1 MKRKVMAM
9 ILMCAL
15 LAVNLTGCGNRTAD
29 EGQVQEQGQTEGTD
43 NAQGDAEQEQEE
55 PAQEETAQTEEDDF
69 TADDPLEVLT
79 QVWNSYT
86 EEERFEA
93 AGGDRGNMVTDAPG
107 SYDLSDAAA
116 ADAELSVPEDAL
128 PLIQSAASLM
138 HMLLPNTFTCGAYAT
153 AGAVDSADLATA
165 LRDHIQEKHWLDVIP
180 DKLVILSLDNCIVAA
195 YGKEDLINAFRDKVQ
210 ESYPE
215 AYVVYEEAIE

>member
-1 MKRKVMAM
+1 MKRKAMVML
-9 ILMCAL
+9 LMCATL
-15 LAVNLTGCGNRTAD
+15 SMNLAGCGSRTAD
-29 EGQVQEQGQTEGTD
+29 EGQTQEQGQTEGTD
-43 NAQGDAEQEQEE
+43 DAQGNAEQAQEE

-79 QVWNSYT
+79 QVWNSYK

-93 AGGDRGNMVTDAPG
+93 AGGDRDGMVTGAPG
-107 SYDLSDAAA
+107 SYDLSDAATA
-116 ADAELSVPEDAL
+116 EAELGVPEDAL
-128 PLIQSAASLM
+128 PLIQSAASLT

-195 YGKEDLINAFRDKVQ
+195 YGKEDLINSFRDKVQ
-210 ESYPE
+210 ECYPE
-215 AYVVYEEAIE
+215 AHVVYEEAIE

>member
-9 ILMCAL
+9 VLMCAL
-15 LAVNLTGCGNRTAD
+15 LAANLTGCGNRTAD
-29 EGQVQEQGQTEGTD
+29 EGQVHEQGQTEGTD
-43 NAQGDAEQEQEE
+43 NAQGDAEQAQEE
-55 PAQEETAQTEEDDF
+55 PAQEEAAQTEEDDF

-86 EEERFEA
+86 EEERFEV
-93 AGGDRGNMVTDAPG
+93 AGGDRGNMVADEPG

-116 ADAELSVPEDAL
+116 ADADLGVPEDAL
-128 PLIQSAASLM
+128 PFIQSAASLM

-195 YGKEDLINAFRDKVQ
+195 YGKEDLINSFRDKVQ
-210 ESYPE
+210 ECYPE
-215 AYVVYEEAIE
+215 AHVVYEEAIE